1 MSDLKNLIMNK
12 NGLVSMTLA
21 KIFLQL
27 NVGDKIPTFSELSEQ
42 IGIARGTLQ
51 NAMKLLTKTKAI
63 ELDSR
68 GHLGTFIIQKNMK
81 ILLEFA
87 NITSLVGVMPL
98 PYSKHYEGLATGIIS
113 AMENEYNIPVNLA
126 YMRGARKRL
135 SMMLESRYDFALVS
149 KLAFEEVSEQGAD
162 ICIIKDFGPKSYLS
176 NHVIVLNDLN
186 AKGIEDGMR
195 VGIDN
200 DSIDQTNLTYH
211 VTRNHKVKL
220 VDLDYNQ
227 ILNKL
232 KSGEID
238 AAVWNED
245 EIRESYPGT
254 KYIHIEDIDENDT
267 VAVIVAKR
275 SETEL
280 CNLLTQL
287 INIETV
293 LSIQHLVALGKMI
306 PRY

>member
-1 MSDLKNLIMNK
+1 MSDVKNLIMNK

-21 KIFLQL
+21 KILLQL
-27 NVGDKIPTFSELSEQ
+27 KVGDKIPTFSELSEETSV
-42 IGIARGTLQ
+42 ARGTLQ
-51 NAMKLLTKTKAI
+51 NAMKLLTQTQAI
-63 ELDSR
+63 TLESR
-68 GHLGTFIIQKNMK
+68 GHMGTFLMHKNMK

-113 AMENEYNIPVNLA
+113 AMENEYDIPVNMA

-135 SMMLESRYDFALVS
+135 SLMIEARYDFALVS
-149 KLAFEEVSEQGAD
+149 KLAFLDSVNQGAD
-162 ICIIKDFGPKSYLS
+162 IRIVKEFGPKSYLS

-195 VGIDN
+195 IGIDN

-211 VTRNHKVKL
+211 VTKDHKVKYINL
-220 VDLDYNQ
+220 NYNQ

-245 EIRESYPGT
+245 EIRESYPGIR
-254 KYIHIEDIDENDT
+254 YIQIEGIDENDT
-267 VAVIVAKR
+267 IAVIVAR
-275 SETEL
+275 NSATEL

-287 INIETV
+287 INVDTV
-293 LSIQHLVALGKMI
+293 LSIQHLVAHGKMI

>member
-1 MSDLKNLIMNK
+1 MSDVKNLIMNK

-21 KIFLQL
+21 KILLQL
-27 NVGDKIPTFSELSEQ
+27 KVGDKIPTFSELSEETSV
-42 IGIARGTLQ
+42 ARGTLQ
-51 NAMKLLTKTKAI
+51 SAMKLLTQTQAI
-63 ELDSR
+63 TLESR
-68 GHLGTFIIQKNMK
+68 GHMGTFLMHKNMK
-81 ILLEFA
+81 TLLEFA

-113 AMENEYNIPVNLA
+113 AMENEYDIPVNMA

-135 SMMLESRYDFALVS
+135 SLLMEARYDFALVS
-149 KLAFEEVSEQGAD
+149 KLAFLDSVNQGAE
-162 ICIIKDFGPKSYLS
+162 IRIVKEFGPKSYLS
-176 NHVIVLNDLN
+176 NHVIVLNDQN

-195 VGIDN
+195 IGIDK

-211 VTRNHKVKL
+211 VTKDHKVKYINL
-220 VDLDYNQ
+220 NYNQ

-245 EIRESYPGT
+245 EIRESYPGI
-254 KYIHIEDIDENDT
+254 KYIQIEGIDENDT
-267 VAVIVAKR
+267 IAVIVAR
-275 SETEL
+275 SSATEL
-280 CNLLTQL
+280 CNLLTQM
-287 INIETV
+287 INVDTV
-293 LSIQHLVALGKMI
+293 LSIQHLVAHGKMI